1 MMDVLANEAK
11 RDPVEFRLSML
22 KEHPRHTAV
31 LKLAA
36 EKGGW
41 GEKLPEGR
49 GRGIAVHESFRS
61 FVAMVADVTTKEG
74 AIKVDRVPWS
84 ATGCMTYRAET
95 GNVGS
100 SRTAGNRIS
109 GDRTGWLGM

>member
-1 MMDVLANEAK
+1 MI
-11 RDPVEFRLSML
+11 RDDQPDAREGQAGRRGETERSAVPL
-22 KEHPRHTAV
+22 KPGNAEHPRHAAV

-74 AIKVDRVPWS
+74 AIKVDRVVAAVAS
-84 ATGCMTYRAET
+84 QAA
-95 GNVGS
+95 
-100 SRTAGNRIS
+100 SRS
-109 GDRTGWLGM
+109 